1 MAAVRVFAAITG
13 QDITSLCPDLSFCIM
28 RYSRER
34 SFQTIKYDVESYLFR
49 YQNIRLDLEGLAG
62 LGDTVYITIR
72 RTEHGDLQIVD
83 FLVDRKTKGSYYP
96 VFF

>member
-13 QDITSLCPDLSFCIM
+13 QDIASLCPDLSFCIM

-34 SFQTIKYDVESYLFR
+34 SFQTIKYDVKSYMFH
-49 YQNIRLDLEGLAG
+49 YQNIRLDLEGLAN

-83 FLVDRKTKGSYYP
+83 FLVNRKTKGSYYP